1 MLLSILIVALLFLPE
16 TLKKVKIKKLNPP
29 TMATNDGDVIS
40 NSMTIT
46 SDDDL
51 EEGGEKQPLLRLHK
65 HKKMLVYIGYF

>member
-16 TLKKVKIKKLNPP
+16 TLKKVKKLNPP